1 MKGYSIFDEM
11 RKDWTLRMKI
21 REKIWYI
28 QAKIYYKKR
37 WIKLQ
42 LLECQIEL
50 SYMCR
55 FYHDLMFKITYAVYS
70 FFWHANEHNDDY
82 VMKLEKQYKKL
93 SRKK

>member
-28 QAKIYYKKR
+28 NAKIYYFKR

-50 SYMCR
+50 SLMCGM
-55 FYHDLMFKITYAVYS
+55 YHTTALNVSKYICSIIFDASLY
-70 FFWHANEHNDDY
+70 NDIY
-82 VMKLEKQYKKL
+82 TINLEKQYKKL